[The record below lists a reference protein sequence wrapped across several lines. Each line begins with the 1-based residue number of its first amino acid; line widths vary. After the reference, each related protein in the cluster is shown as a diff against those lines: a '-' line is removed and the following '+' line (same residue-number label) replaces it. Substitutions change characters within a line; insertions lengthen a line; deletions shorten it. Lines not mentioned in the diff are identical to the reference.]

1 MTATVERTGSGTGTG
16 FDPRT
21 LWRRAWFRWPAL
33 TFLGIAVLQ
42 IAEWI
47 SEPPTD
53 ELVSGA
59 QASAMLRWA
68 VPLLLAGL
76 GGLFSERSGVVN
88 IGLEGMMVLGTW
100 FGAWGAIEFGPVWG
114 TIIGMVGGALGGLL
128 HAVATVSFGVDHIIS
143 AVAIN
148 LMAPGIA
155 RYLADEVFTDMDGG
169 SITQSPRVTSVG
181 YVELPILDR
190 VSWLTII
197 AFALV
202 PVSWFVLWRTRFGLR
217 LRSCGEHPT
226 AADSLGVNVYRYK
239 YIAVVISGALA
250 GLAGSFIVTE
260 LTGIYREGQ
269 VNGRGFIGLA
279 TMIFGNW
286 RPGGTALG
294 ALLFGYADGLQLRD
308 RNGVHAL
315 LLVGSMAM
323 LLLALRAALKKEK
336 VPVRTVG
343 MERTEVPGGWRWRL
357 RTRGVS
363 VLVPAAIG
371 VGLLVWYLTTDTVPR
386 QLPQVTP
393 HILTLVVLVF
403 SGSRLRMPAAD
414 GKVWRKGDH

>member
-1 MTATVERTGSGTGTG
+1 MTATLDRPGTSVR
-16 FDPRT
+16 PRA
-21 LWRRAWFRWPAL
+21 LWQHAWFRWPAYM
-33 TFLGIAVLQ
+33 FLGMAVLQ
-42 IAEWI
+42 ITEWV
-47 SEPPTD
+47 SDPQTD
-53 ELVSGA
+53 ELISGA

-76 GGLFSERSGVVN
+76 GGLFSERAGVVN

-100 FGAWGAIEFGPVWG
+100 FGAWGSVQYGPVWG
-114 TIIGMVGGALGGLL
+114 TVVGIVGGALGGLL
-128 HAVATVSFGVDHIIS
+128 HAVATISFGVNHIIS

-155 RYLADEVFTDMDGG
+155 RYLSDELFTDMSGG
-169 SITQSPRVTSVG
+169 SITQSPRVPSAG
-181 YVELPILDR
+181 SIDLPVLDR

-202 PVSWFVLWRTRFGLR
+202 PISWFLLWRTRFGLR
-217 LRSCGEHPT
+217 LRSCGEHPV

-239 YIAVVISGALA
+239 YYGVVISGGLA
-250 GLAGSFIVTE
+250 GMAGSFIVTE

-308 RNGVHAL
+308 RNGIHAL
-315 LLVGSMAM
+315 LLVGAVAM
-323 LLLALRAALKKEK
+323 LLLAVRALLRKEK
-336 VPVRTVG
+336 VPVRTIG
-343 MERTEVPGGWRWRL
+343 IEPRADVPGGWRWTVR
-357 RTRGVS
+357 RKAVS
-363 VLVPAAIG
+363 VALPGLIG

-414 GKVWRKGDH
+414 GVEYRKGDH